1 MYMKYTNV
9 LHIGRLI
16 QIRSVLGTAHLVLS
30 GADLI
35 SCEGNCS
42 SVIFADASCG
52 FFYPIKMLSQSPTI
66 LYETIQ
72 FYIGGFLPAVRTGC
86 MLGCL
91 ALYEDT
97 SACMLCCCWALT
109 VQLQIVIVC
118 SVWTFTSWSALGF
131 GNSIFI
137 LL

>member
-66 LYETIQ
+66 LYEMIQ
-72 FYIGGFLPAVRTGC
+72 FYIGGCLPAVRTGC
-86 MLGCL
+86 G
-91 ALYEDT
+91 
-97 SACMLCCCWALT
+97 ACWGAWLCTRTPMRVCCVVAEL
-109 VQLQIVIVC
+109 
-118 SVWTFTSWSALGF
+118 
-131 GNSIFI
+131 
-137 LL
+137 